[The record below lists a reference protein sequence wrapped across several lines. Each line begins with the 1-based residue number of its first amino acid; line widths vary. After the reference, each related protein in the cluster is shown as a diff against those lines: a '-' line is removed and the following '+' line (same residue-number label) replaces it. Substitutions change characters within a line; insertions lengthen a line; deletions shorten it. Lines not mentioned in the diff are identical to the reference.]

1 MRPAKI
7 QNLST
12 NPGTNQTANNN
23 QNNHSNQNAWRAYD
37 MSMTSSKPA
46 QPTGHTGST
55 QHSRHASNRFAT
67 SQMQMHQNTQQF
79 GTIVHPSIIKTNNL
93 MMDSLI

>member
-1 MRPAKI
+1 
-7 QNLST
+7 
-12 NPGTNQTANNN
+12 
-23 QNNHSNQNAWRAYD
+23 
-37 MSMTSSKPA
+37 MSMTSSKA
-46 QPTGHTGST
+46 VQPSGHASNT
-55 QHSRHASNRFAT
+55 QHSRHVSNRFAT